1 MPSSLRLPPGRSD
14 LPALPDAAS
23 STTATEPAAVKA
35 RAPLAEGSDTPA
47 EPAAPATPAR
57 HVVPPEFSPT
67 PERPVR
73 LRARPILDTIR
84 VPDHQHAWA
93 QVAYTPRGVIQIAV
107 SDAAWIVPPSR
118 AIWIPPDVEHS
129 LQVNEPSYLRTLYVH
144 RDFIPS
150 GLDHCR
156 VVEVSPLLRELI
168 AAIDVPEDELD
179 APREQLLG
187 GLILDELRRASPLP
201 LEVPLPRDKRLL
213 TLCNAMLA
221 DPARAWTLDQ
231 WARYA
236 GASPRTIGRL
246 FRQELNMSFVQWRQQ
261 VILAQAIPLASKGYP
276 LARIARELGYRSQS
290 AFSAM
295 FKRTFG
301 RTPSEF
307 FATAP
312 EATSAGTSA
321 RTDD

>member
-1 MPSSLRLPPGRSD
+1 MPHIPSVPAAAPTD
-14 LPALPDAAS
+14 ALPSPERGDAEPQASDPAAS
-23 STTATEPAAVKA
+23 E
-35 RAPLAEGSDTPA
+35 
-47 EPAAPATPAR
+47 APAK
-57 HVVPPEFSPT
+57 HVVPVEFTPT
-67 PERPVR
+67 HERPVR
-73 LRARPILDTIR
+73 VRGRPLRDGIR
-84 VPDHQHAWA
+84 VPDHRHAWA

-107 SDAAWIVPPSR
+107 ADAAWIVPPSR
-118 AIWIPPDVEHS
+118 AIWIPPNVEHS

-144 RDFIPS
+144 PTVIPA

-156 VVEVSPLLRELI
+156 VVEVSSLLRELI
-168 AAIDVPEDELD
+168 AAIDVPETELD
-179 APREQLLG
+179 APREQWLG
-187 GLILDELRRASPLP
+187 KLILDELRRASPLP

-261 VILAQAIPLASKGYP
+261 VVLAQAIPLASKGYP

-307 FATAP
+307 FAPAP
-312 EATSAGTSA
+312 DATSVETGE
-321 RTDD
+321 RTGD

>member
-1 MPSSLRLPPGRSD
+1 MPHLPPVPPDSLGTVPEAEPEPYV
-14 LPALPDAAS
+14 LPA
-23 STTATEPAAVKA
+23 
-35 RAPLAEGSDTPA
+35 GYM
-47 EPAAPATPAR
+47 
-57 HVVPPEFSPT
+57 PT
-67 PERPVR
+67 RERPVR
-73 LRARPILDTIR
+73 LRARPLGDGIR

-107 SDAAWIVPPSR
+107 ADAAWIVPPSR
-118 AIWIPPDVEHS
+118 AIWIPPNVVHS

-144 RDFIPS
+144 PEVIPT

-168 AAIDVPEDELD
+168 AAIDVPDDALD
-179 APREQLLG
+179 TPREQRLG
-187 GLILDELRRASPLP
+187 SLILDELRRASPLP

-261 VILAQAIPLASKGYP
+261 VVLVQAIPLASKGYP

-301 RTPSEF
+301 RTPRAF

-312 EATSAGTSA
+312 DTTSAGTGG
-321 RTDD
+321 RTDG

>member
-1 MPSSLRLPPGRSD
+1 MPNLMPVSPGLLDAEPPG
-14 LPALPDAAS
+14 ADAATS
-23 STTATEPAAVKA
+23 SPVDPGPYILPMA
-35 RAPLAEGSDTPA
+35 
-47 EPAAPATPAR
+47 
-57 HVVPPEFSPT
+57 FMPT
-67 PERPVR
+67 QARPVR
-73 LRARPILDTIR
+73 LRARPLGDGIR

-107 SDAAWIVPPSR
+107 ADAAWIVPPSR
-118 AIWIPPDVEHS
+118 AIWIPPNVVHS

-144 RDFIPS
+144 PDVIPA

-168 AAIDVPEDELD
+168 AAIDVPEDTLD

-213 TLCNAMLA
+213 TLCNAMLV

-246 FRQELNMSFVQWRQQ
+246 FRQELNMSFVQWRQH
-261 VILAQAIPLASKGYP
+261 VVLARAIPLASKGYP

-307 FATAP
+307 FATVP
-312 EATSAGTSA
+312 DATSAGTDA
-321 RTDD
+321 HTDD

>member
-1 MPSSLRLPPGRSD
+1 MPSSLPVPSGSLGTLPLKPETDAGSPVEPEPYFLPPGYM
-14 LPALPDAAS
+14 
-23 STTATEPAAVKA
+23 
-35 RAPLAEGSDTPA
+35 
-47 EPAAPATPAR
+47 
-57 HVVPPEFSPT
+57 PT
-67 PERPVR
+67 RERPVR
-73 LRARPILDTIR
+73 LRARPLGDGIR
-84 VPDHQHAWA
+84 VPDHLHAWA

-107 SDAAWIVPPSR
+107 ADAAWIVPPSR
-118 AIWIPPDVEHS
+118 AIWIPPNVMHS

-144 RDFIPS
+144 PEVIPA

-156 VVEVSPLLRELI
+156 VVEVSALLRELI
-168 AAIDVPEDELD
+168 AAIDVPEDTLD

-261 VILAQAIPLASKGYP
+261 VVLAQAIPLASKGYP

-307 FATAP
+307 FATTP
-312 EATSAGTSA
+312 DTTSAGTDG
-321 RTDD
+321 RTAG

>member
-1 MPSSLRLPPGRSD
+1 M
-14 LPALPDAAS
+14 A
-23 STTATEPAAVKA
+23 K
-35 RAPLAEGSDTPA
+35 
-47 EPAAPATPAR
+47 
-57 HVVPPEFSPT
+57 HVVPEAFTPT
-67 PERPVR
+67 RQRPVR
-73 LRARPILDTIR
+73 LRARPLRDGIR
-84 VPDHQHAWA
+84 VPDHRHAWA

-107 SDAAWIVPPSR
+107 ADAAWIVPPSR

-144 RDFIPS
+144 PAVIPA

-168 AAIDVPEDELD
+168 AAIDVPEADLD

-187 GLILDELRRASPLP
+187 KLILDELRRASPLP

-261 VILAQAIPLASKGYP
+261 VVLAQAIPLASKGYP

-312 EATSAGTSA
+312 DATSVGTGEH
-321 RTDD
+321 TGG

>member
-1 MPSSLRLPPGRSD
+1 MPTPMPAPSDPWTVQPPNLD
-14 LPALPDAAS
+14 LDA
-23 STTATEPAAVKA
+23 
-35 RAPLAEGSDTPA
+35 
-47 EPAAPATPAR
+47 ATPADPGP
-57 HVVPPEFSPT
+57 HVVPMAFTPT
-67 PERPVR
+67 RERPVR
-73 LRARPILDTIR
+73 LRARPLRDGIR
-84 VPDHQHAWA
+84 VPDHRHAWA

-107 SDAAWIVPPSR
+107 ADAAWIVPPSR
-118 AIWIPPDVEHS
+118 AIWIPPNVMHS

-144 RDFIPS
+144 PDVVPT

-156 VVEVSPLLRELI
+156 VVEVSALLRELI
-168 AAIDVPEDELD
+168 AAIDVPEAALD

-187 GLILDELRRASPLP
+187 ALILDELRRASPLP
-201 LEVPLPRDKRLL
+201 LAVPLPRDKRLL

-221 DPARAWTLDQ
+221 DPARTWTLDQ

-246 FRQELNMSFVQWRQQ
+246 FRQELGMSFVQWRQQ
-261 VILAQAIPLASKGYP
+261 VVLAQAIPMASKGYP

-312 EATSAGTSA
+312 DAPSVRADSPINE
-321 RTDD
+321 

>member
-1 MPSSLRLPPGRSD
+1 MPSSLRFPTDLPNSGSAG
-14 LPALPDAAS
+14 PALPATAATPGTGATDA
-23 STTATEPAAVKA
+23 TAATAANA
-35 RAPLAEGSDTPA
+35 
-47 EPAAPATPAR
+47 ATPAK
-57 HVVPPEFSPT
+57 HVVPPEYAPT

-73 LRARPILDTIR
+73 LRARPIPDNMY
-84 VPDHQHAWA
+84 VPDHRHAWA

-144 RDFIPS
+144 RDFIPA

-156 VVEVSPLLRELI
+156 VVEVSALLRELI

-179 APREQLLG
+179 AAREQLLG

-312 EATSAGTSA
+312 DATSAGTGA

>member
-1 MPSSLRLPPGRSD
+1 MPNLMPLPSGLMDAEPPSPD
-14 LPALPDAAS
+14 AVATVQVDPEPYTLPAAF
-23 STTATEPAAVKA
+23 
-35 RAPLAEGSDTPA
+35 TP
-47 EPAAPATPAR
+47 TR
-57 HVVPPEFSPT
+57 
-67 PERPVR
+67 ERPVR
-73 LRARPILDTIR
+73 LRARPLRDGIR
-84 VPDHQHAWA
+84 VPEHEHAWA

-107 SDAAWIVPPSR
+107 ADAAWIVPPSR
-118 AIWIPPDVEHS
+118 AIWIPPNVVHS

-144 RDFIPS
+144 PDVIPT

-156 VVEVSPLLRELI
+156 VVEVSALLRELI
-168 AAIDVPEDELD
+168 AAIDVPEDTLD

-213 TLCNAMLA
+213 TLCTAMLA

-261 VILAQAIPLASKGYP
+261 VVLAQAIPLASKGYP

-295 FKRTFG
+295 FKRAFG

-307 FATAP
+307 FATVP
-312 EATSAGTSA
+312 DATSAGTDA

>member
-1 MPSSLRLPPGRSD
+1 MPNLAPAQSGPWNVEPSGLD
-14 LPALPDAAS
+14 L
-23 STTATEPAAVKA
+23 
-35 RAPLAEGSDTPA
+35 DT
-47 EPAAPATPAR
+47 AAPADPGPHVLPLAFTPTR
-57 HVVPPEFSPT
+57 
-67 PERPVR
+67 ERPVR
-73 LRARPILDTIR
+73 LRARPLRDGIR
-84 VPDHQHAWA
+84 VPDHRHAWA

-107 SDAAWIVPPSR
+107 ADAAWIVPPSR
-118 AIWIPPDVEHS
+118 AIWIPPDVVHS

-144 RDFIPS
+144 PDVIPA

-156 VVEVSPLLRELI
+156 VVEVSALLRELI
-168 AAIDVPEDELD
+168 AAIDVPEAALD
-179 APREQLLG
+179 APREHLLG
-187 GLILDELRRASPLP
+187 ALILDELRRASPLP
-201 LEVPLPRDKRLL
+201 LAVPLPRDKRLL

-231 WARYA
+231 WARHA

-246 FRQELNMSFVQWRQQ
+246 FRQELGMSFVQWRQQ
-261 VILAQAIPLASKGYP
+261 VVLAQAIPLASKGYP

-307 FATAP
+307 FATGP
-312 EATSAGTSA
+312 DMPSA
-321 RTDD
+321 RADRPIDD

>member
-1 MPSSLRLPPGRSD
+1 MPNLASD
-14 LPALPDAAS
+14 PFDSPTAS
-23 STTATEPAAVKA
+23 TSPAAVTPPEPTLA
-35 RAPLAEGSDTPA
+35 AHNAPDSY
-47 EPAAPATPAR
+47 
-57 HVVPPEFSPT
+57 VVPDAFTPT
-67 PERPVR
+67 QARPVR
-73 LRARPILDTIR
+73 LRARALRDGIR
-84 VPDHQHAWA
+84 VPNHRHAWA

-107 SDAAWIVPPSR
+107 ADAAWIVPPSR
-118 AIWIPPDVEHS
+118 AIWIPPDIEHS
-129 LQVNEPSYLRTLYVH
+129 LLVNEPSYLRTLYVH
-144 RDFIPS
+144 PEVIPP

-168 AAIDVPEDELD
+168 AAIDVPAADLD
-179 APREQLLG
+179 APREHMLG

-261 VILAQAIPLASKGYP
+261 AVLAQAIPLASKGYP

-301 RTPSEF
+301 RTPTDF
-307 FATAP
+307 FATVP
-312 EATSAGTSA
+312 DTTSAGTSG
-321 RTDD
+321 RIDD

>member
-1 MPSSLRLPPGRSD
+1 MPNLKPARS
-14 LPALPDAAS
+14 
-23 STTATEPAAVKA
+23 EP
-35 RAPLAEGSDTPA
+35 LDA
-47 EPAAPATPAR
+47 EPPRLASDVAAPIDPGPHILPTAFTPTR
-57 HVVPPEFSPT
+57 
-67 PERPVR
+67 ERPVR
-73 LRARPILDTIR
+73 LRARPLRDGIR

-107 SDAAWIVPPSR
+107 ADAAWIVPPSR
-118 AIWIPPDVEHS
+118 AIWIPPNVVHS

-144 RDFIPS
+144 PDVIPA
-150 GLDHCR
+150 GLNHCR

-168 AAIDVPEDELD
+168 AAIDVPEAALE
-179 APREQLLG
+179 APREHLLG

-231 WARYA
+231 WARHA

-261 VILAQAIPLASKGYP
+261 VVLAQAIPLASKGYP

-307 FATAP
+307 FAAVPDATTA
-312 EATSAGTSA
+312 ETSA

>member
-1 MPSSLRLPPGRSD
+1 MPNLTPPTVGA
-14 LPALPDAAS
+14 P
-23 STTATEPAAVKA
+23 EPAG
-35 RAPLAEGSDTPA
+35 AERT
-47 EPAAPATPAR
+47 EAAATPAR
-57 HVVPPEFSPT
+57 SRVPIAHTRVATDMNDTNGTSGPPIVPEAFTPT
-67 PERPVR
+67 RERPVR
-73 LRARPILDTIR
+73 LRARPLRDGIV
-84 VPDHQHAWA
+84 VPGHRHAWA

-107 SDAAWIVPPSR
+107 ADAAWIVPPSR

-144 RDFIPS
+144 PDVVPA
-150 GLDHCR
+150 GLDQCR

-168 AAIDVPEDELD
+168 AAIDVPDTELD
-179 APREQLLG
+179 APRERLVG
-187 GLILDELRRASPLP
+187 ALILDELRRASPLP
-201 LEVPLPRDKRLL
+201 LVVPLPHDKRLL

-221 DPARAWTLDQ
+221 DPARPWTLDQ
-231 WARYA
+231 WARHV

-246 FRQELNMSFVQWRQQ
+246 FRQELDMSFVQWRQQ
-261 VILAQAIPLASKGYP
+261 VVLAQAIPLASKGYP

-307 FATAP
+307 FAAVP
-312 EATSAGTSA
+312 DPTSAGTGE
-321 RTDD
+321 RTAD

>member
-1 MPSSLRLPPGRSD
+1 MTNPAPDPS
-14 LPALPDAAS
+14 AS
-23 STTATEPAAVKA
+23 SESMRPEP
-35 RAPLAEGSDTPA
+35 P
-47 EPAAPATPAR
+47 PATQSKFESY
-57 HVVPPEFSPT
+57 VVPDTFT
-67 PERPVR
+67 PSRERPVR
-73 LRARPILDTIR
+73 LRARPLHNGIV
-84 VPDHQHAWA
+84 VPSHRHAWA

-107 SDAAWIVPPSR
+107 SNAAWIVPPSR

-144 RDFIPS
+144 PDVIPS
-150 GLDHCR
+150 GLDQCR

-168 AAIDVPEDELD
+168 AAIDVPEPMLD
-179 APREQLLG
+179 AAREQLLG
-187 GLILDELRRASPLP
+187 SLILDELRRASPLP
-201 LEVPLPRDKRLL
+201 LVVPLPRDKRLL

-261 VILAQAIPLASKGYP
+261 VVLAQAIPLASKGYP

-312 EATSAGTSA
+312 DATSVGTGE